1 MIPQHKLSVDV
12 GFSSHVIPSYTERI
26 LFISAQMKP
35 RAQAAAPA
43 AALPSCGAQEICTCG
58 GAARLKGFRSHQQ
71 VSVHFKGLHV
81 QVCA

>member
-1 MIPQHKLSVDV
+1 MDTCLECGMIPQHKLSVDV

-43 AALPSCGAQEICTCG
+43 AASPSSGAQEIRAMRWGCR
-58 GAARLKGFRSHQQ
+58 AQ
-71 VSVHFKGLHV
+71 GL
-81 QVCA
+81 